1 MRISVIMPVNLG
13 IYTTWGNNQSA
24 SSPTAKFMRAVA
36 SFLDQTFIDTELIII
51 SDGCERTKKLY
62 NWFIK
67 QHNNIQFKLIEKQES
82 FSGVVRQTGIEM
94 AKGEIICYLDHDD
107 KFGKDHLQIISD
119 NFDTEKYDWVYYN
132 DYVMLNAEHTIKEE
146 RDNILALGRIGT
158 SSIAHKRSLNVVWG
172 DGYGHDFELISKQ
185 LFPREGIKI
194 PTPQYYVCHIP
205 NTIDF

>member
-1 MRISVIMPVNLG
+1 MPVNLSG
-13 IYTTWGNNQSA
+13 YSTYGNNKSA
-24 SSPTAKFMRAVA
+24 SKPIEKFVRAVN
-36 SFLDQTFIDTELIII
+36 SFLAQSFKDTELIIV
-51 SDGCERTKKLY
+51 SDGCKDAEEMYQL
-62 NWFIK
+62 NWRQISS
-67 QHNNIQFKLIEKQES
+67 IQFKALDKQES
-82 FSGVVRQTGIEM
+82 FSGIVRQTGIGM

-146 RDNILALGRIGT
+146 RDNLLALGRIGT

-205 NTIDF
+205 GANIDF